1 MARRLLACRGW
12 LVQLETGCALA
23 GSKRPGGSGF
33 FPFDPKNHSWVM
45 VQFWM
50 IFLGTVIL
58 GNFMKIPPGLQPFFG
73 WDRT

>member
-33 FPFDPKNHSWVM
+33 FSIRSQKPFMGNGPILDD
-45 VQFWM
+45 
-50 IFLGTVIL
+50 FLGYRHFRKFHENPTRIATLFWL
-58 GNFMKIPPGLQPFFG
+58 G
-73 WDRT
+73 